1 MTRAS
6 KLLSVAF
13 VALLGL
19 WGCSQGPT
27 GTAQAERIKALEAK
41 NARLEE
47 DFRAA
52 AGTRDQLRQQLAK
65 AEDHLGKLQAVVRE
79 RDDLRVTLTTRT
91 TERDQ
96 VSSQFEVFRK
106 SIRDL
111 LGQTEASVLRFPDGA
126 PVTITVSRTQEK
138 S

>member
-1 MTRAS
+1 RRRDGDTSPVRPPPAQPLRNRAAAARPPSFTPTRPRSRPAPIEEFSSMTRAS

-19 WGCSQGPT
+19 WGCAQGPT
-27 GTAQAERIKALEAK
+27 GTAQAERLKALEAK

-65 AEDHLGKLQAVVRE
+65 AEEHLAKLQTVVR
-79 RDDLRVTLTTRT
+79 
-91 TERDQ
+91 
-96 VSSQFEVFRK
+96 
-106 SIRDL
+106 
-111 LGQTEASVLRFPDGA
+111 
-126 PVTITVSRTQEK
+126 
-138 S
+138 